1 MANKRN
7 LKKYVRYTCGALAS
21 EIRIAHALFP
31 VIDRKKVYDIV
42 VEIAGLQ
49 TTTLAKANIA
59 FAGVADKHED
69 GGKARNRAARAV
81 YYREAYN
88 KLLDEFDARVVYIVK
103 DMNAALPEGVRMALK
118 QAVNS

>member
-7 LKKYVRYTCGALAS
+7 LKKYVRYACGALAS
-21 EIRIAHALFP
+21 EIRMAHALFP
-31 VIDRKKVYDIV
+31 EIDRKSVYNIL

-59 FAGVADKHED
+59 FPGGADKHEE
-69 GGKARNRAARAV
+69 GSKARNRAARAV
-81 YYREAYN
+81 YYREAYG
-88 KLLDEFDARVVYIVK
+88 KLLEEFDTRIVEIVK

-118 QAVNS
+118 QAVNA